1 MNIEPTSFV
10 VPHAISVFLCV
21 KISAVAKLK
30 QMFCPQGVWSVWHGL
45 WFSTNKQQI
54 DDAMLSF
61 WGRFFRSLN
70 RFKVKST
77 MINVFLNLWRI
88 KKEIH

>member
-10 VPHAISVFLCV
+10 VPHASSVFLCV
-21 KISAVAKLK
+21 KITAVAKLK
-30 QMFCPQGVWSVWHGL
+30 QMFCPLGVWHGL

-61 WGRFFRSLN
+61 WGQFFRFLN
-70 RFKVKST
+70 RFEVKST
-77 MINVFLNLWRI
+77 MINVFLI
-88 KKEIH
+88 YGK

>member
-30 QMFCPQGVWSVWHGL
+30 QMFCPLGVRHGL

-54 DDAMLSF
+54 DDAKLSF
-61 WGRFFRSLN
+61 WGRVFYSLN
-70 RFKVKST
+70 LFKVKST
-77 MINVFLNLWRI
+77 MVNVFLICGKLKKQI
-88 KKEIH
+88 KIIQ

>member
-30 QMFCPQGVWSVWHGL
+30 QMFCTLGVGHGL

-61 WGRFFRSLN
+61 WRQFFRSLN
-70 RFKVKST
+70 RFEVKST
-77 MINVFLNLWRI
+77 MINVFLI
-88 KKEIH
+88 CGK